1 MSQPSSPRKAGGDSD
16 VTTGSGWV
24 KFDETDSTANGNKD
38 AAVVEGSANN
48 SPAKN
53 NNRSGSSSGVSS
65 ARGSVT
71 SAIMASGDDGGG
83 VLPVSEIQVSY
94 LGYTNFFTSTYNN
107 DMHFRLSMS
116 KAYVKRTP
124 YRRLRVGRQTR
135 PRQIRLFSERCR
147 PRRPRR
153 RRRTTPPTAA
163 WTTST

>member
-1 MSQPSSPRKAGGDSD
+1 M
-16 VTTGSGWV
+16 TTGSGWV

-48 SPAKN
+48 SPAKNN

-94 LGYTNFFTSTYNN
+94 LGFTDFFTTIIMTCIS
-107 DMHFRLSMS
+107 
-116 KAYVKRTP
+116 
-124 YRRLRVGRQTR
+124 G
-135 PRQIRLFSERCR
+135 CR
-147 PRRPRR
+147 
-153 RRRTTPPTAA
+153 
-163 WTTST
+163 